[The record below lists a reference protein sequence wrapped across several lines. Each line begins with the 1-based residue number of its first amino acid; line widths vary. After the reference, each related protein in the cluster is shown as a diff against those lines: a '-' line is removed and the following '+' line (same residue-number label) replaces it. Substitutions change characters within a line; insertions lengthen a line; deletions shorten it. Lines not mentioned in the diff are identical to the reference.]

1 MTKLLFEFEFDE
13 KELGEG
19 WMNIYNLELCL
30 YSKEHTRKDLLKVKE
45 IPLNFPI
52 SEARKVNDYH
62 GERLA

>member
-45 IPLNFPI
+45 IPMKIPVRPEPI
-52 SEARKVNDYH
+52 TGKWKR
-62 GERLA
+62 